1 MGFPN
6 TLQGDYGA
14 WFQTGSVVLYPL
26 GQRMLCP
33 EGRIFRYAK
42 VGSAGA
48 LTACQLAQAEAE
60 NAEHDA
66 MAVQTE
72 ASSGDTSLAFTNG
85 TVDLAENQFQY
96 GYLSVDTAAALGVAH
111 RVAFHAAINA
121 STTGIVY
128 FFEGDTIQVTI
139 STARKVTL
147 RKSIFKDI
155 IVKPASDPTAIVVG
169 VPQNAIAASS
179 YGWVQT
185 HGMAGVLSEDAA
197 TISEKVRPS
206 ETAVGSVSDL
216 DASEADAADNGA
228 VGWVCDANSAAAK
241 NTNIF
246 LTLEGA
252 S

>member
-1 MGFPN
+1 MSFPS

-14 WFQTGSVVLYPL
+14 WFQTGAVRLYPL

-48 LTACQLAQAEAE
+48 LTACQLAQAELE
-60 NAEHDA
+60 DAEHDA
-66 MAVQTE
+66 MAVQTQ
-72 ASSGDTSLAFTNG
+72 AVSGDTSLAFTNG
-85 TVDLAENQFQY
+85 TSVMAENEFQF

-111 RVAFHAAINA
+111 RVAYHAAVPA
-121 STTGIVY
+121 GATGTVY

-147 RKSIFKDI
+147 RKSMFKDI
-155 IVKPASDPTAIVVG
+155 IVKPASEQTAMVVG
-169 VPQNAIAASS
+169 VPQNAISASS

-185 HGMAGVLSEDAA
+185 HGMAGVLTEDAA
-197 TISEKVRPS
+197 AIAQMVRPS
-206 ETAVGSVSDL
+206 ESALGSVSNMDM
-216 DASEADAADNGA
+216 SEANDAATGI
-228 VGWVCDANSAAAK
+228 VGWMCDANSAAAK
-241 NTNIF
+241 NANVF